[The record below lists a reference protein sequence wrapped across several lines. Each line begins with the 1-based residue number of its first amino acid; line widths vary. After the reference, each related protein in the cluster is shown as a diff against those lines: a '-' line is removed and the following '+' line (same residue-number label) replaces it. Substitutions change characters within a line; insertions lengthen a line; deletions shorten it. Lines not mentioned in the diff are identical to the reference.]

1 MARSS
6 DAALPCPVAGT
17 AVLAGDYSHRLEHV
31 GRERGGPLM
40 AGYHVNPVTNRAM
53 RCQTTPDRCP
63 IVRKYPNLP
72 TLHFDDKKAAEK
84 QVDRVEEALNTFLP
98 RKGRTKRIS
107 EEERVRILDATFE
120 KFGIPRNRT
129 GLEGTTLVMAD
140 ENGVPMYNPALAA
153 KRLDAAM
160 RYAAEQRNEHLV
172 NKLAKARL
180 MPSGTIRLKTGEV
193 AKVDALLDEEV
204 RRKNLETQVGAVKT
218 AISHIV
224 KSDSFPADYKKSL
237 TTPDGTRVTMSVKTD
252 QLDTSAWEALPEEV
266 REQCSRE
273 ERAVDWD
280 AVERVLADSPS
291 RRDMVFTD
299 TLVVDTTIG
308 RIHDVNQGPVR
319 ADLQFAK
326 GRKSLAD
333 QADAGVAEIGRL
345 YETAHEAYGDPL
357 VNTETGEIVGVR
369 KRTMRDVKKSAE
381 EHKRILRAV
390 AGEVGCERGGYNVAF
405 PGKAHGNMAV
415 IGASRRHCYEKRLRE
430 VLTAEEFES
439 VMTAVKRTPDR
450 EKCLQVLGKK
460 EADRLFGATT
470 ATIRVTEPKSFED
483 AV

>member
-1 MARSS
+1 
-6 DAALPCPVAGT
+6 
-17 AVLAGDYSHRLEHV
+17 
-31 GRERGGPLM
+31 
-40 AGYHVNPVTNRAM
+40 
-53 RCQTTPDRCP
+53 
-63 IVRKYPNLP
+63 
-72 TLHFDDKKAAEK
+72 
-84 QVDRVEEALNTFLP
+84 
-98 RKGRTKRIS
+98 
-107 EEERVRILDATFE
+107 
-120 KFGIPRNRT
+120 
-129 GLEGTTLVMAD
+129 
-140 ENGVPMYNPALAA
+140 
-153 KRLDAAM
+153 
-160 RYAAEQRNEHLV
+160 
-172 NKLAKARL
+172 
-180 MPSGTIRLKTGEV
+180 
-193 AKVDALLDEEV
+193 
-204 RRKNLETQVGAVKT
+204 
-218 AISHIV
+218 
-224 KSDSFPADYKKSL
+224 
-237 TTPDGTRVTMSVKTD
+237 MSVKTD
-252 QLDTSAWEALPEEV
+252 QLDTGAWEALPEEV

-273 ERAVDWD
+273 ERTVDWD

-299 TLVVDTTIG
+299 TLVVDTTID
-308 RIHDVNQGPVR
+308 RVHDVNQGPVR

-415 IGASRRHCYEKRLRE
+415 VGASRRHCYEKRLRE

-460 EADRLFGATT
+460 ESARLFGATT